1 MCTPV
6 RSLHVDTEEQD
17 RLTALG
23 WTGAVSLSL
32 CIFGALVLIV
42 AL

>member
-6 RSLHVDTEEQD
+6 RSLHVDAIEQE
-17 RLTALG
+17 RTALG